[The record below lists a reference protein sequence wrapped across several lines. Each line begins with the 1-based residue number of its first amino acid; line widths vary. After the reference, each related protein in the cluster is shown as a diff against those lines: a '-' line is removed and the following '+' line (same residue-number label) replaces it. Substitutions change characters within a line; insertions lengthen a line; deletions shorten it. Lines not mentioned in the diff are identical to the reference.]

1 MKKITYI
8 AILCLAVLLISCG
21 KQKKQQK
28 EQGQMENTKVSKN
41 LSAKDILGNPDY
53 QAISYGGYRFNTRDK
68 QPSIEDLQQDLKIM
82 HAMGIRVLR
91 TYNVR
96 LAHASN
102 VLKAIKELKQ
112 ENPSFEMYV
121 MLGAWID
128 CKNAW
133 TDMPVNHNEEAEYN
147 AEEIQRAADLANQY
161 PDIVKVIAVGNEAMV
176 KWAATYY
183 VQPNVI
189 LKWVM
194 HLQKEKKSGKL
205 NKDVWI
211 TCSDNFASWGG
222 GDNLYHVPDLEKL
235 YKAVDYVS
243 IHTYPMHDTHY
254 NPVFWGIMPKE
265 KKLKNTKILNNVM
278 KRSLNYAISQY
289 DSVVSYM
296 NSIGVKKP
304 VHIGETGW
312 ASVSNG
318 HYGPTGAK
326 ATDEYKQALYYNM
339 MRDWSDKNK
348 VSCFYFEA
356 FDEPWKDYHNKLGSE
371 NHFGLFTVDGKAKYV
386 LWDEVDKGTF
396 EGLKRGD
403 KAITKT
409 YDGKLSDLLLEV
421 DMPPIKKDI
430 ILNH

>member
-1 MKKITYI
+1 
-8 AILCLAVLLISCG
+8 
-21 KQKKQQK
+21 
-28 EQGQMENTKVSKN
+28 
-41 LSAKDILGNPDY
+41 
-53 QAISYGGYRFNTRDK
+53 
-68 QPSIEDLQQDLKIM
+68 
-82 HAMGIRVLR
+82 
-91 TYNVR
+91 
-96 LAHASN
+96 
-102 VLKAIKELKQ
+102 
-112 ENPSFEMYV
+112 MYV

-133 TDMPVNHNEEAEYN
+133 TDLPVNHNEEAEYN

-189 LKWVM
+189 LKWVN
-194 HLQKEKKSGKL
+194 HLQKMKKDGKL
-205 NKDVWI
+205 DKDLWI
-211 TCSDNFASWGG
+211 TSSDNFASWGG

-235 YKAVDYVS
+235 VKAVDYLS

-254 NPVFWGIMPKE
+254 NPVFWGVVPKE
-265 KKLKNTKILNNVM
+265 KDLSNTKILDSVM
-278 KRSLNYAISQY
+278 KRSLNYAVSQY

-296 NSIGVKKP
+296 KTLGVKKP

-318 HYGPTGAK
+318 HYGSTGAK
-326 ATDEYKQALYYNM
+326 ATDEYKQALYYNK
-339 MRDWSDKNK
+339 MRDWSNENK

-356 FDEPWKDYHNKLGSE
+356 FDEPWKDYHNPLGSE

-386 LWDEVDKGTF
+386 LWEEVDKGTF
-396 EGLKRGD
+396 DGLKRGNNT
-403 KAITKT
+403 ITKT

-421 DMPPIKKDI
+421 EMPPIKKDI
-430 ILNH
+430 LLNH